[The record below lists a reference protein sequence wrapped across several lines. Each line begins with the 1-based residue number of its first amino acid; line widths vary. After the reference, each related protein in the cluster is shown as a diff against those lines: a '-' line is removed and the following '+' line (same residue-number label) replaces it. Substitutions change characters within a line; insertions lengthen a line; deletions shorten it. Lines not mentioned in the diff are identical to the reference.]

1 MKIQNRKRILM
12 LLENCPYPQDIRVR
26 NESISLTKSGYQV
39 VVVCPMKKRQKW
51 QETINDVRV
60 YRYPAPPSADGFL
73 GYIVE
78 YSYSLIAAFLFSL
91 IVFLRH
97 GFDIIHAH
105 NPPDIFVLVAVCY
118 KILGKQFV
126 FDQHDLSPEMY
137 YARFSGQGSTLVYKS
152 LLMFERLSCRIAD
165 HVITTNQSYKKQII
179 QRNKLHESSVTIV
192 RNGPILEELPT
203 LNDVSR
209 EKNGKAALCYVGDM
223 GFHDGVDYLLRSLYC
238 ILNKYNRDD
247 FFCTLV
253 GDGDALESLQ
263 ILAEELQ
270 ITDHLIFTGWIEYD
284 EVPLYLNQSDI
295 CVAPE
300 PSNSYNDRST
310 MIKIL
315 EYMAFSKPII
325 AFDLPEHRFSAGDA
339 AVYAESNNELEF
351 AAQIVQLMDDHEK
364 QKQLGKIGRE
374 RIKANLA
381 WCHQKDYLINVYK
394 QL

>member
-1 MKIQNRKRILM
+1 M
-12 LLENCPYPQDIRVR
+12 LLENCTYPQDIRVR
-26 NESISLTKSGYQV
+26 NESTTLTKSGYRV
-39 VVVCPMKKRQKW
+39 IVVCPMKKGQKW
-51 QETINDVRV
+51 QETINEVQV

-78 YSYSLIAAFLFSL
+78 YGYSLIAAFLFSL
-91 IVFLRH
+91 LVLLRH

-105 NPPDIFVLVAVCY
+105 NPPDLFVLVAACY
-118 KILGKQFV
+118 KILGKKFV

-137 YARFSGQGSTLVYKS
+137 YARFGGQGSTLVYKS

-165 HVITTNQSYKKQII
+165 HVITTNQSYKKLDI
-179 QRNKLHESSVTIV
+179 QRNKLPESSVTVV

-203 LNDVSR
+203 LNVASK

-223 GFHDGVDYLLRSLYC
+223 GFHDGVDYLLRSLHC
-238 ILNKYNRDD
+238 VLNKYKRDD

-253 GDGDALESLQ
+253 GDGDAFESLQ
-263 ILAEELQ
+263 TLAEELQ
-270 ITDHLIFTGWIEYD
+270 ITDHLTFTGWIEHS
-284 EVPLYLNQSDI
+284 EVPQYLNKADI

-310 MIKIL
+310 MIKLL

-325 AFDLPEHRFSAGDA
+325 AFDLPEHRVSAGDA
-339 AVYAESNNELEF
+339 AVYAEPNNESEF
-351 AAQIVQLMDDHEK
+351 AAQIVRLMDEPEK

-374 RIKANLA
+374 RIEANLA
-381 WCHQKDYLINVYK
+381 WCHQEDYLINVYK